1 MYINKKIKSERIK
14 LNLTQEEMAEKLG
27 TTRQTVSNWENN
39 HSYPDIISL
48 VKMSNIFEISLDDFI
63 KDDKETIQY
72 LDENTN
78 LLKYKASLKKFI
90 EISVLLIVFG
100 LCLLSIYLN
109 RYTQNALSETAI
121 LYYAFPVTVFTL
133 SISIGSDKMWGKF
146 KLNMPFVFGFVHYL
160 VFAFNYSI
168 TASYENE
175 VLDFILRSIHAG
187 FPNFLLIFA
196 LSYSGLLIGYL
207 FTKKKNS

>member
-1 MYINKKIKSERIK
+1 MYINEKIKSERIK
-14 LNLTQEEMAEKLG
+14 SNLTQEEMAEKLG

-39 HSYPDIISL
+39 RSYPDIINL

-78 LLKYKASLKKFI
+78 LLKYKSSLKKFI

-109 RYTQNALSETAI
+109 RYTQNTLSETAI
-121 LYYAFPVTVFTL
+121 LYDVFPVTVFTL

-146 KLNMPFVFGFVHYL
+146 KLNMPFVFGVVHYL